1 MRDEQVLASVLDSL
15 GAVMELRRHQPA
27 QARARTAMLAVL
39 SRHGELRVVELAEH
53 LQIDMSAVSR
63 QLAHLEQ
70 DGLATRR
77 PNPADGRSCLVSP
90 TEAGLDLLARARLE
104 STRRLACATEAWDR
118 ADLRVLAGLLDR
130 LHRDLARGF
139 PPPAPPDVPHVPAPL
154 AVPAVPAPPDVPH
167 VPAPLAV
174 PAVPAPPAEPAAPA
188 RP

>member
-39 SRHGELRVVELAEH
+39 SRHGELRMVELAEH
-53 LQIDMSAVSR
+53 LQVDMSAVSR

-104 STRRLACATEAWDR
+104 STRRLACSTEAWDH
-118 ADLRVLAGLLDR
+118 ADLRALAGLLDR

-139 PPPAPPDVPHVPAPL
+139 LPPAPPAAAAPPAER
-154 AVPAVPAPPDVPH
+154 AVPAPPA
-167 VPAPLAV
+167 VPAV
-174 PAVPAPPAEPAAPA
+174 RAVPAPPAEPAAPA